1 MFDEGGGSSLA
12 ANGKVSISASIWLET
27 LLGVDTKDRDG
38 RHKETLYSIH
48 EIAGD
53 WLGWNLTNYR
63 MTGKSTG
70 RALAIA
76 LHSVNNIW
84 VTMNDR
90 GGGYSPVLLGPVSGL
105 GLNDKVV
112 FELRLPPGHVGPQV
126 DRALLRRLRK
136 RGQAYRAYLSLI
148 FEWDK
153 YGSRNGKLTRF
164 TRPVVRRAGGGQ
176 VVDGHGNII
185 LGHGGQPV
193 STPHHPR
200 AIRTGEREPN
210 PYRTRYPEYG
220 VDDLVRLANPAQ
232 VFDDS
237 AQLSKARQR
246 VRKMV
251 EGLEAEGVVVET
263 LGSAKRPRYRIMPPE
278 KL

>member
-63 MTGKSTG
+63 MTGKPTG

-90 GGGYSPVLLGPVSGL
+90 GGGYSPVLLGPVS
-105 GLNDKVV
+105 
-112 FELRLPPGHVGPQV
+112 P
-126 DRALLRRLRK
+126 RR
-136 RGQAYRAYLSLI
+136 
-148 FEWDK
+148 
-153 YGSRNGKLTRF
+153 
-164 TRPVVRRAGGGQ
+164 
-176 VVDGHGNII
+176 
-185 LGHGGQPV
+185 
-193 STPHHPR
+193 
-200 AIRTGEREPN
+200 
-210 PYRTRYPEYG
+210 YG
-220 VDDLVRLANPAQ
+220 VTA
-232 VFDDS
+232 
-237 AQLSKARQR
+237 
-246 VRKMV
+246 
-251 EGLEAEGVVVET
+251 AEWAMRGK
-263 LGSAKRPRYRIMPPE
+263 GRRWSGHDFG
-278 KL
+278 